1 MLKNLSTT
9 YDCKSAGTPS
19 GLAFLEDK
27 YTKKVVKF
35 YQKPHDLLLCHY
47 LTGTGLRVNR
57 LTVNSRF
64 FYSYTSK
71 ALELAFPS
79 DAERCFFAL
88 RSSLFT

>member
-1 MLKNLSTT
+1 MNSERIQER
-9 YDCKSAGTPS
+9 KSAGTPG

-35 YQKPHDLLLCHY
+35 YQKPHDLSY
-47 LTGTGLRVNR
+47 IITSRGNEVNR

-79 DAERCFFAL
+79 DAERCFFTL